1 MFDPATDLMI
11 GNRFFDK
18 KISKVLLHTKKMD
31 EIKTVATVTISI
43 FGILSLFFL
52 VKKFRKNNTEKWIH
66 VGYLDEILIHP
77 IKGSKARSVSS
88 AFVGSLGVQS
98 GPYVDRLFMVA
109 EKERSIFK
117 KLFKEK
123 YYEIN

>member
-1 MFDPATDLMI
+1 
-11 GNRFFDK
+11 
-18 KISKVLLHTKKMD
+18 MD

-52 VKKFRKNNTEKWIH
+52 VKKLRKNNTEKWIH

-109 EKERSIFK
+109 EKERSFFFRKIK
-117 KLFKEK
+117 KKTF
-123 YYEIN
+123 